1 MTFSVQ
7 KSPKES
13 QLGIFKKIS
22 GPVKSIT
29 ESQTDE
35 SVGSS
40 YHRALQL
47 KIDYPGTMSL
57 LDSNRVMSQV
67 DSYGAIGDND
77 SNEGN
82 GAVSTEN
89 CDIGN
94 FDSNGANKGIPL
106 SLNERN
112 SAVSTKN
119 CDISD
124 FDSNSANITVLTSLN
139 EGSSANSTKIC
150 DTTGDSNGANDKSS
164 IDTENCDIGGWDMF
178 GPKI

>member
-1 MTFSVQ
+1 
-7 KSPKES
+7 
-13 QLGIFKKIS
+13 
-22 GPVKSIT
+22 
-29 ESQTDE
+29 
-35 SVGSS
+35 
-40 YHRALQL
+40 
-47 KIDYPGTMSL
+47 
-57 LDSNRVMSQV
+57 MSQV

-150 DTTGDSNGANDKSS
+150 DTKGDSNGANDKSS
-164 IDTENCDIGGWDMF
+164 INTENCDIDGQDNDYLDGVPMLF
-178 GPKI
+178 KLHQNPNKSAEMSQKMEH